1 MFRTLLTTDSDHGHI
16 LMFGVIMSRT
26 VSKSQ
31 FKPKALEYLRQVE
44 QSGEGIVITD
54 RGRPV
59 VRVEPYSSG
68 EEVLELLR
76 GVLLRY
82 DDPTE
87 PVSVED
93 REAAK

>member
-1 MFRTLLTTDSDHGHI
+1 
-16 LMFGVIMSRT
+16 MSRT

-82 DDPTE
+82 EDPTE
-87 PVSVED
+87 HVSVED
-93 REAAK
+93 WEAAK